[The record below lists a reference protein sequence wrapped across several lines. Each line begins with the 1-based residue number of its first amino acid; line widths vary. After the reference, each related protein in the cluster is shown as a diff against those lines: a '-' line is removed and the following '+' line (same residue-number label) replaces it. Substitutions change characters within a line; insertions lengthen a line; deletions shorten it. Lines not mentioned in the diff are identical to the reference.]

1 MKARRET
8 LLTSVT
14 LITILALVVMLVSL
28 PVQAAEKDA
37 IRLIA
42 PNAPGSSVDFT
53 ARLMSKGLGKA
64 LGKPVVVE
72 NLPGAG
78 GVVGTQQLVQA
89 PKDGYTIGMCSDNHV
104 IVPSLYKKITYD
116 ALKDVTAVSILG
128 INTFVLVMNP
138 KVPVKN
144 LQELIKLAKSK
155 PGVMTYG
162 SAGNGSALH
171 LATALFC
178 SEADVDI
185 THVAYKG
192 GGELA
197 ANIMGGHVDMGVLGV
212 SSVSQNIKAGKL
224 RALAVTTSKRSPILP
239 DVPTMVEAGL
249 TNYNYTSW
257 LAMTAPGNLSQDIIK
272 RLNAAALETLKLK
285 EVREGFTAQSIEI
298 VGSTPEEAKRIFETD
313 FAKKAEIIK
322 KSGAK
327 VD

>member
-1 MKARRET
+1 MKEKRM
-8 LLTSVT
+8 
-14 LITILALVVMLVSL
+14 ALVMLVAL
-28 PVQAAEKDA
+28 MQAAFIFMPAPVAVQAAEKDA

-53 ARLMSKGLGKA
+53 ARLMSKGLGKV

-104 IVPSLYKKITYD
+104 IAPSIYKKIPFD

-128 INTFVLVMNP
+128 VNTFVLVINP
-138 KVPVKN
+138 KVPASN
-144 LQELIKLAKSK
+144 IQELIKLAKSK
-155 PGVMTYG
+155 PGMMSYG

-185 THVAYKG
+185 NHVAFKG

-197 ANIMGGHVDMGVLGV
+197 ANIMGGHVDMGVLGI
-212 SSVSQNIKAGKL
+212 SSVSQNIRAGKL
-224 RALAVTTSKRSPILP
+224 RALAVTTAKRSPSLP
-239 DVPTMVEAGL
+239 DVPTMVESGL
-249 TNYNYTSW
+249 TKYNYTSW
-257 LAMTAPGNLSQDIIK
+257 LALTAPGNLPPDIVK
-272 RLNAAALETLKLK
+272 RLNAAAVETLKMK
-285 EVREGFTAQSIEI
+285 EVRDGFAAQGIEI
-298 VGSTPEEAKRIFETD
+298 AGSTPEEAKRLFETD

>member
-1 MKARRET
+1 MKVARM
-8 LLTSVT
+8 
-14 LITILALVVMLVSL
+14 ALVMLFVL
-28 PVQAAEKDA
+28 TQVVLLQAPDAVQAAEKDA

-53 ARLMSKGLGKA
+53 ARLMSKGLAKV

-89 PKDGYTIGMCSDNHV
+89 PKDGFTIGMCSDNHV
-104 IVPSLYKKITYD
+104 ITPSIYKKIPYD

-128 INTFVLVMNP
+128 VNTFVLVTNP
-138 KVPVKN
+138 KVPARN
-144 LQELIKLAKSK
+144 IQELIKLAKSK
-155 PGVMTYG
+155 PGMMSYG

-185 THVAYKG
+185 NHVAFKG

-224 RALAVTTSKRSPILP
+224 RALAVTTAKRSPSLP

-257 LAMTAPGNLSQDIIK
+257 LALTAPGNLPQDIVK
-272 RLNAAALETLKLK
+272 RLHAAAVETLKMK
-285 EVREGFTAQSIEI
+285 EVRDGFASQSIEI
-298 VGSTPEEAKRIFETD
+298 VGSSPEEAKRMFETD
-313 FAKKAEIIK
+313 LVKKAEIVK

>member
-1 MKARRET
+1 MNMKVARM
-8 LLTSVT
+8 
-14 LITILALVVMLVSL
+14 ALVMLFVL
-28 PVQAAEKDA
+28 TQVVLLQAPDAVQAAEKDA

-53 ARLMSKGLGKA
+53 ARLMSKGLAKV

-89 PKDGYTIGMCSDNHV
+89 PKDGFTIGMCSDNHV
-104 IVPSLYKKITYD
+104 ITPSIYKKIPYD

-128 INTFVLVMNP
+128 VNTFVLVTNP
-138 KVPVKN
+138 KVPARN
-144 LQELIKLAKSK
+144 IQELIKLAKSK
-155 PGVMTYG
+155 PGMMSYG

-185 THVAYKG
+185 NHVAFKG

-224 RALAVTTSKRSPILP
+224 RALAVTTAKRSPSLP

-257 LAMTAPGNLSQDIIK
+257 LALTAPGNLPQDIVK
-272 RLNAAALETLKLK
+272 RLHAAAVETLKMK
-285 EVREGFTAQSIEI
+285 EVRDGFASQSIEI
-298 VGSTPEEAKRIFETD
+298 VGSSPEEAKRMFETD
-313 FAKKAEIIK
+313 LVKKAEIVK

>member
-1 MKARRET
+1 MKAIRTALRGSVA
-8 LLTSVT
+8 LTVVAFIAIMASV
-14 LITILALVVMLVSL
+14 

-53 ARLMSKGLGKA
+53 ARLMSKGLGMA

-78 GVVGTQQLVQA
+78 GVVGTQELVQA
-89 PKDGYTIGMCSDNHV
+89 AKDGYTIGMCSDNHV

-116 ALKDVTAVSILG
+116 ALKDVTPISILG
-128 INTFVLVMNP
+128 INTFVLVTNP
-138 KVPVKN
+138 KVPAKDF
-144 LQELIKLAKSK
+144 QELIKLAKSK
-155 PGVMTYG
+155 PGMMTYG

-185 THVAYKG
+185 THVAFKG

-197 ANIMGGHVDMGVLGV
+197 ANIMGGHVDMGILGV

-224 RALAVTTSKRSPILP
+224 RAIAVTTSKRSPILP

-249 TNYNYTSW
+249 TKYNYTSW
-257 LAMTAPGNLSQDIIK
+257 LAMTAPGNLSQDIVK
-272 RLNAAALETLKLK
+272 RLNTAALETLKLQ
-285 EVREGFTAQSIEI
+285 EVREGFAEQGIEI
-298 VGSTPEEAKRIFETD
+298 VGSTSDEAKHMFETD

-322 KSGAK
+322 RSGAK